1 MRFLYPNS
9 IKFVILLSNKILIIF
24 YRIFLV
30 IVWNEINQYFDRTAL
45 HIAVQK
51 GNQEI
56 ISLLVNFNGIDLNAE
71 DEVLWFNSMKL

>member
-1 MRFLYPNS
+1 MRFLYSNS